1 MRLVKFTAEKVYG
14 YLDFDI
20 DFNDKMTFLT
30 GANGSGK
37 STALKIVESL
47 ITPSL
52 KDLAFTR
59 FMKATLVFEHAGK
72 TNVLS
77 AVKDA
82 NGLVIATSWL
92 DEVLRL
98 DDVSEDQLDLLS
110 EDNGMLDDYFKRL
123 SVRLSTNEVFR
134 AISTIPAPVFLGIE
148 RRHSQRALDG
158 ESTPFSRD
166 GIRQGLRQGMRAR
179 RVLRGDLAA
188 GLAETQALVQE
199 AYRASRRQVDATQES
214 LRNDVL
220 LSAFH
225 YVDPAKDE
233 DGTPRFDLSFGSVD
247 FESTRLDIEQALRGI
262 GIPERKIE
270 HNIRPF
276 FEKISGLRPEAW
288 EKSSDKFLELLMN
301 KGQIDRLLHLISLVQ
316 DHKKRAD
323 ASLKKISAFVGT
335 INWFFRDC
343 GKTVKVDAVGQIEIS
358 RGGVDRIPLDAL
370 SSGERQLLIL
380 ISHLYF
386 NAYGL
391 RSKVFVIDE
400 PELSLHMRWQEN
412 IVDKMLE
419 SNPGIQLIV
428 ATHSPDIVGEYRDM
442 CVGVG

>member
-1 MRLVKFTAEKVYG
+1 MRLLKFTAEKVHG
-14 YLDFDI
+14 YLDFEI
-20 DFNDKMTFLT
+20 DFNERMTFLT
-30 GANGSGK
+30 GSNGSGK

-59 FMKATLVFEHAGK
+59 FSKATLVFEHGGRD
-72 TNVLS
+72 NVLTAAKGS
-77 AVKDA
+77 D
-82 NGLVIATSWL
+82 GLVLAASWVN
-92 DEVLRL
+92 DVLKL
-98 DDVSEDQLDLLS
+98 DDVGEEQLNLLS
-110 EDNGMLDDYFKRL
+110 DDNGMLDDYFKRL
-123 SVRLSTNEVFR
+123 SVRLSTNEVFK

-148 RRHSQRALDG
+148 RRHSQRAI
-158 ESTPFSRD
+158 EAENASYVRD
-166 GIRQGLRQGMRAR
+166 GMRQGLRQGMRAR

-199 AYRASRRQVDATQES
+199 AYRASRRQMDATQES

-225 YVDPAKDE
+225 YVDPPKD
-233 DGTPRFDLSFGSVD
+233 DSGSPKFDLDLGLLD
-247 FESTRLDIEQALRGI
+247 FDNTRVEIEQALKGI
-262 GIPERKIE
+262 GIPDRKIE
-270 HNIRPF
+270 QNIRPF
-276 FEKISGLRPEAW
+276 FEKIAGLRPEKW

-301 KGQIDRLLHLISLVQ
+301 KGQVDRLLHLIALVQ
-316 DHKKRAD
+316 DHKKKAD
-323 ASLKKISAFVGT
+323 ASLKKISTFVGT
-335 INWFFRDC
+335 VNWFFRDC
-343 GKTVKVDAVGQIEIS
+343 SKTIKVDAVGQIEIS
-358 RGGVDRIPLDAL
+358 RLGGDRIPLDAL

-391 RSKVFVIDE
+391 RSRVFVIDE
-400 PELSLHMRWQEN
+400 PELSLHMRWQES

-428 ATHSPDIVGEYRDM
+428 ATHSPDIVGDYRDM